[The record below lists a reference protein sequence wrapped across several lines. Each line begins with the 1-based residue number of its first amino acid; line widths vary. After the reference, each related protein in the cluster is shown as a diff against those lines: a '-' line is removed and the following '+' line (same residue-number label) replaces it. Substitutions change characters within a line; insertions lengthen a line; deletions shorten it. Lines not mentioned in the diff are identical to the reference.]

1 MGSPTCI
8 GEQASGNIEVDC
20 REPGPLRPVA
30 VCVRLH
36 AVSNRTILLAGGYPM
51 PTLVQ
56 VEQSNQFIH
65 AYKAS
70 PNMTLGKEVPSRM
83 WLVPLSKWS
92 RFCALGTLES
102 SIAAVSRFGAPCCCC
117 CCEKPAATFPSSCPP
132 SVLRLSRDRECCVFH
147 NLLSLPP
154 KPDTN
159 LTATALRALQQR
171 PSYHI
176 TSQHKAQHS
185 TSKPASRTTNY

>member
-8 GEQASGNIEVDC
+8 GEQASGNMEVDC
-20 REPGPLRPVA
+20 RELGALMPVA
-30 VCVRLH
+30 GMRSIACGQQ
-36 AVSNRTILLAGGYPM
+36 SDDTIGRDIQCQLL
-51 PTLVQ
+51 Q
-56 VEQSNQFIH
+56 VEHSTCTQFIH

-83 WLVPLSKWS
+83 WPVPLSKWS

-102 SIAAVSRFGAPCCCC
+102 SIAAVSRFGG
-117 CCEKPAATFPSSCPP
+117 PAAAAKSLLPLSHNPPP

-154 KPDTN
+154 NPDTN
-159 LTATALRALQQR
+159 LTATACLSALRALQQTLVLH
-171 PSYHI
+171 HI
-176 TSQHKAQHS
+176 TPQAQHIQS
-185 TSKPASRTTNY
+185 ASQTTNH